1 MNALWYIKMSVSYLT
16 KKVFFIM
23 NLLYLIYQISTI
35 YDFGFGINNIITKNE
50 QYIKIAKVINKHI
63 SIQICKEVKDEVNF
77 LRKYFIDFNEEILIG
92 ENKKFFISKKKLLK
106 SLEIPEHMNKNI
118 YIILSNSTTTKDV
131 LHTFKEGS
139 LIVHSMEYIVLNIK
153 KV

>member
-50 QYIKIAKVINKHI
+50 QYIKIAKVINKNI
-63 SIQICKEVKDEVNF
+63 SIQICKEVKDDVNF

-106 SLEIPEHMNKNI
+106 SLEISEHMDKNI
-118 YIILSNSTTTKDV
+118 YIILSNST
-131 LHTFKEGS
+131 F
-139 LIVHSMEYIVLNIK
+139 YNNWRCFAYF
-153 KV
+153 